1 MKKISMFMLMIFG
14 MFMLFAQDAAPETA
28 QENAVAPETAQTP
41 AETAPEQAQPAE
53 NTAEPVETAPETTQE
68 PVQTAETPAEQNVET
83 SPETPA
89 ETAEQKVETEPETSQ
104 ETAEQDVEK
113 AKTAKKSK
121 KNRSE
126 KPQKIKMD
134 RPYAGAGIPLI
145 AIGAV
150 SFAVMMPAMG
160 AMAFAA
166 SDACEGKHWGFCEE
180 LHDNNKK
187 HHTAWTVGAVMT
199 GVVGAGMIVV
209 GSWMTSVKKPKE
221 NQCVELKNMAVLP
234 TKEGMYASIG
244 FGF

>member
-14 MFMLFAQDAAPETA
+14 MFMLFATDAAPETA
-28 QENAVAPETAQTP
+28 QENAVAPETA
-41 AETAPEQAQPAE
+41 AEQAQPAE
-53 NTAEPVETAPETTQE
+53 NTAEPAETAPETTQE

-126 KPQKIKMD
+126 KPQKVKYY
-134 RPYAGAGIPLI
+134 RPYKGIGIPLLVL
-145 AIGAV
+145 GSV
-150 SFAVMMPAMG
+150 SVALLMPAMG
-160 AMAFAA
+160 TMAFAA
-166 SDACEGKHWGFCEE
+166 SDSCKGKDWDFCEQCR
-180 LHDNNKK
+180 NN
-187 HHTAWTVGAVMT
+187 HHAAWTTGAVLT
-199 GVVGAGMIVV
+199 GVIGAGMIVT
-209 GSWMTSVKKPKE
+209 GSWLISVQKPRE
-221 NQCVELKNMAVLP
+221 NQYVTLNGIAVLP
-234 TKEGMYASIG
+234 TKEGMYASLG